1 METENF
7 KRGME
12 MRKKVLSPEHVERSL
27 AAADDFTKPMQELV
41 TEFCWGAVW
50 ARPGLEPKTRSM
62 INLAMIST
70 LGRNKELGLHV
81 AGALRNGVTVEEI
94 QEILMQIA
102 VYCGFPAGLD
112 SMNTAKEAIKKYQ
125 EENRD

>member
-1 METENF
+1 MTTENF

-12 MRKKVLSPEHVERSL
+12 MRKKVLSPAHVERSL

-50 ARPGLEPKTRSM
+50 SRPNLNPKQRSM
-62 INLAMIST
+62 INLAMISA
-70 LGRNKELGLHV
+70 LGRNNELALHV
-81 AGALRNGVTVEEI
+81 AGALRNGVSVEEI
-94 QEILMQIA
+94 QEILMQVA

-112 SMNTAKEAIKKYQ
+112 SMATAKTAIKKYQ
-125 EENRD
+125 EENG